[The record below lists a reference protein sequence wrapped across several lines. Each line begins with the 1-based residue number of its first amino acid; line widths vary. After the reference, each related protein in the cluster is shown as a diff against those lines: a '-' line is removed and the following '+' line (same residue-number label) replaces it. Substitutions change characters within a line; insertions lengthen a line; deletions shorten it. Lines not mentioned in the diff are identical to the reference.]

1 MEMKFAAS
9 LFATALCAGGLLA
22 DTAPL
27 EGHPEWGYTVSGLGN
42 NGDETAVV
50 FTNHAETATWT
61 VPTDLTDVKFL
72 VVGGGG
78 GGGCCTS
85 GPGGGGGGVVTG
97 LVYSLPREVS
107 VVVKVGAG
115 GAGNTTA
122 SSGAAQAST
131 AGQESYFEV
140 GGTRYIT
147 ANGGGRATTG
157 NGGAGGSGA
166 GGRTKKTGG
175 SASKGSIGAG
185 VEDLISAEMFGNA
198 GGAGTPESSYGGG
211 GGGGAMEVGGDA
223 TTSMGGKGGAGL
235 VCDITGTSVTYG
247 SGGGGTSNASKA
259 TQGTSGEGAGTAGA
273 ATHALRCA
281 QPNQGGGGGGAHSNK
296 TAAYKRGGDGGS
308 GIVVLRYA
316 IASNVAVVP
325 TIASKVYSGETQT
338 ADIVTDGFAVTEN
351 DGGVDVGTYDVVLTT
366 LGGYVWDTTGASGT
380 ITLQFSITLATNT
393 WTTEPSIS
401 KASWTAGVDEPG
413 IVTNGVTRFGA
424 VTATIAKDGGAATA
438 FDGTIPTAV
447 GEYAIT
453 YMAPAATANYAAPE
467 TTAKTVTFAILSADT
482 IPPYEITV
490 GTLSANDERTLSIPY
505 SLSCDVTT
513 TKTADLYARY
523 AVDGATTTNT
533 AQIATG
539 VALGGGSGTG
549 TIADLMPGTNY
560 WVAIYAIVETETSEP
575 TAPVSVTIPGPATDF
590 STSAT
595 FTNDPMEFILSGS
608 LTPGLGTTTVT
619 LHWSVGTNSL
629 DNSASFVFQHGDDAA
644 FSTNIAYGA
653 ITDTLS
659 WNADISTTFTTATY
673 GTQTWAYSTAP
684 ETKNRKDTAAVTYTW
699 TGAGTDN
706 LWTNLANW
714 SASRTPNYG
723 CPDSTYATA
732 RFAAVAE
739 GAWRDADLGGE
750 TFRLANVGLTSQSF
764 LANAGL
770 IFASNLGEV
779 TIRNGTLTFNS
790 SGDDPAFGAS
800 GTTVVF
806 DSVNL
811 SGFRGLKFTAN
822 SPTIFSGTST
832 QSWTYEPW
840 GVNGTALVV
849 RDGTMESGLFQTW
862 FTSDRVHHATI
873 SNAVW
878 TIRASTNPV
887 LLGNVAY
894 FRDGEERQGRVV
906 SLGKLKL
913 GYTYDIVVPAKGHD
927 MATLTAATL
936 DTSSSSCIFKLDVTD
951 WRGGKKVPLV
961 TFTGADQSTAIEKV
975 EMTLRAYA
983 KGVNATA
990 KRGAELV
997 WSAADNTLYYKQ
1009 KPQGGTTLVLQ

>member
-1 MEMKFAAS
+1 MKMRFVAP
-9 LFATALCAGGLLA
+9 LFFTALCAGGLLA
-22 DTAPL
+22 DIAPL

-50 FTNHAETATWT
+50 FTNHTETATWT
-61 VPTDLTDVKFL
+61 VPTDLTDIKFL

-78 GGGCCTS
+78 GAGAGTGG
-85 GPGGGGGGVVTG
+85 GGGGGGGVVTG
-97 LVYSLPREVS
+97 LVHSLTKNT
-107 VVVKVGAG
+107 VVTAKVGAG
-115 GAGNTTA
+115 GAGGSGNVGA
-122 SSGAAQAST
+122 GSAGSS
-131 AGQESYFEV
+131 SYFKV
-140 GGTRYIT
+140 DDMTYVT
-147 ANGGGRATTG
+147 ANGGGQ
-157 NGGAGGSGA
+157 GGGSGSAGKVGGSGA
-166 GGRTKKTGG
+166 GGRAGNKAGG
-175 SASKGSIGAG
+175 SATQGSIAPNA
-185 VEDLISAEMFGNA
+185 SALVTAVLFGNA
-198 GGAGTPESSYGGG
+198 GGAGAANFSAGGGGGATGAGASAPSNDVGGDGGAGLVCEITGTSSTYGAGGGGGTSRASTVKGSRGGYGGGVSSGSGAGKGGGGKGGTATSGTANRGGG
-211 GGGGAMEVGGDA
+211 GGGGGGNA
-223 TTSMGGKGGAGL
+223 ASGGA
-235 VCDITGTSVTYG
+235 
-247 SGGGGTSNASKA
+247 
-259 TQGTSGEGAGTAGA
+259 
-273 ATHALRCA
+273 
-281 QPNQGGGGGGAHSNK
+281 
-296 TAAYKRGGDGGS
+296 GGS
-308 GIVVLRYA
+308 GIVAFRYTV
-316 IASNVAVVP
+316 ASGTAVVP
-325 TIASKVYSGETQT
+325 TIASKVYNGETQA
-338 ADIVTDGFAVTEN
+338 ADIVTDGFAVMEN
-351 DGGVDVGTYDVVLTT
+351 DGGVDVGTYDVVLAT

-380 ITLQFSITLATNT
+380 ITIQFSITLATNT

-413 IVTNGVTRFGA
+413 IVTNGATRFGA

-438 FDGTIPTAV
+438 FDGTISTAV
-447 GEYAIT
+447 GEYVMT
-453 YMAPAATANYAAPE
+453 YTAPAATANYAAPE
-467 TTAKTVTFAILSADT
+467 TTTKTLTFAILSADT

-490 GTLSANDERTLSIPY
+490 GTLFPNAERTLSIPY

-533 AQIATG
+533 AQIATS

-560 WVAIYAIVETETSEP
+560 WVAIYAVVETETSEP

-653 ITDTLS
+653 FTDTLS

-684 ETKNRKDTAAVTYTW
+684 ETKDRKDTAAVTYTW
-699 TGAGTDN
+699 TGAGADN

-714 SASRTPNYG
+714 SANRTPNYG
-723 CPDSTYATA
+723 CPDASVATA
-732 RFAAVAE
+732 KFTSPASV
-739 GAWRDADLGGE
+739 DLDGG
-750 TFRLANVGLTSQSF
+750 TFTLRGGDGNGLSF
-764 LANAGL
+764 
-770 IFASNLGEV
+770 SPNLGEV
-779 TIRNGTLTFNS
+779 MISTGILSFAST
-790 SGDDPAFGAS
+790 DDRLFGAS

-806 DSVNL
+806 DSVSLNGL
-811 SGFRGLKFTAN
+811 HGLKFTAN
-822 SPTIFSGTST
+822 SPTVFSGTST
-832 QSWTYEPW
+832 QSWLYEPW
-840 GVNGTALVV
+840 GVNGTELIV

-894 FRDGEERQGRVV
+894 FRDGEEWQGRVV